1 MLKADGFDNAI
12 IGVARQFNQPEKL
25 VYDYSKC
32 VEILMSRDEMSK
44 DDAVEFME
52 FNVVG
57 AYVGEQTP
65 IWMMPMD
72 PDLYDHVMEYL
83 NMEQDD

>member
-1 MLKADGFDNAI
+1 MLKANGFDNAI

-72 PDLYDHVMEYL
+72 PDLYDHVMEHL
-83 NMEQDD
+83 NEQDD

>member
-32 VEILMSRDEMSK
+32 VEILMSRDEVNK
-44 DDAVEFME
+44 HPF
-52 FNVVG
+52 G
-57 AYVGEQTP
+57 
-65 IWMMPMD
+65 
-72 PDLYDHVMEYL
+72 
-83 NMEQDD
+83 